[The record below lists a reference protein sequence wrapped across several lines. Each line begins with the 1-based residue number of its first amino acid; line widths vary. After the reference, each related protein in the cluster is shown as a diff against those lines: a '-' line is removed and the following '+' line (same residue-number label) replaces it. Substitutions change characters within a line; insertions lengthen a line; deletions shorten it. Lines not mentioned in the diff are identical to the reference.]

1 MPAMK
6 HIVNLWKSWNPFISP
21 LLCLSDSLLANLS
34 LPPNGSRAWGWKTSS
49 PPPTLAS
56 VLSTS
61 GPTASGTTTESSSS
75 GRTQCPPYL
84 PQDRRLQRWEQVSS
98 LFLCWKM
105 AFSTWSEQITLHIL
119 QIELRKRGVIPKE
132 TNASNQMGMLAD
144 RDRMRETVMRR
155 EKRGGMRVSFF
166 WFWFIHL

>member
-1 MPAMK
+1 MK
-6 HIVNLWKSWNPFISP
+6 KLKSFHVPSSLFVRFPLSKPQLATKWVQSLGMKNFIP
-21 LLCLSDSLLANLS
+21 TPNTCLCSEHFRTDCFRDY
-34 LPPNGSRAWGWKTSS
+34 NGKQFLREDAV
-49 PPPTLAS
+49 PTIF
-56 VLSTS
+56 TP
-61 GPTASGTTTESSSS
+61 GQESSKV
-75 GRTQCPPYL
+75 GAGFL
-84 PQDRRLQRWEQVSS
+84 

-132 TNASNQMGMLAD
+132 ANVSNQMGTLTD

-166 WFWFIHL
+166 WCWFIYL